1 MEPRKSKALTSRST
15 RSISTSSQARLKNN
29 RISDSRRRKEREDNR
44 IATMITKSITM
55 KRVARRMSKKIKKK
69 VLVIKLMKSSR
80 RRLQE
85 RPMQRLRII
94 KEILMIRFRTK
105 LTTTWIPTSTLS
117 SYKTR
122 QMTST
127 LMP

>member
-1 MEPRKSKALTSRST
+1 LEPRKSKALTSRST

-55 KRVARRMSKKIKKK
+55 KKVARRMSKKIKKK

-94 KEILMIRFRTK
+94 KEILMTRFRTK